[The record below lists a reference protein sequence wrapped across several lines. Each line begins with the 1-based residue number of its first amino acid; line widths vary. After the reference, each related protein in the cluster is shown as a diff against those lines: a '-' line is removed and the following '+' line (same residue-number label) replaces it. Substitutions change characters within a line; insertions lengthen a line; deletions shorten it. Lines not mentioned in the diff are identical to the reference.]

1 MQINLERPR
10 KFMADISPPGDK
22 SIAHRALLLNSLGTG
37 KSRISYFPRGQDTLA
52 TLNTLVSLG
61 VNIKEENR
69 SENGFFSTLNLE
81 ATGISGL
88 HDPETVLDAKNSGT
102 LFRLLLGL
110 LAGSKVKA
118 TMTGDE
124 SLRTRPMGR
133 IIEPLK
139 LMGANIFGKDEGSFP
154 PVTVIGAN
162 LHGISYQ
169 MQIASA
175 QLKSAILIAG
185 LSSEGETV
193 IEEPTPTRNHTENML
208 INMGASLIR
217 KKDEIHLKPGEL
229 HNIDIN
235 IPADISSAAPWLVA
249 GLIHRNAKVTLRN
262 VGVNPTRTGILDVLS
277 DMGGD
282 IKIDYTTTVD
292 SEPVADIT
300 VQSSEL
306 KGIEISGDI
315 IPRLIDE
322 LPLIAVAATQAKG
335 NTVIKDAAELRV
347 KESDRIENTVEA
359 LRILG
364 ARVEA
369 EHDGMVISGNGSL
382 QGGKVHS
389 SYDHRMAMAFAVCSL
404 VSDKDVFIENA
415 DVTDVSYPG
424 FWDDFLGAFRD

>member
-1 MQINLERPR
+1 
-10 KFMADISPPGDK
+10 
-22 SIAHRALLLNSLGTG
+22 
-37 KSRISYFPRGQDTLA
+37 
-52 TLNTLVSLG
+52 
-61 VNIKEENR
+61 
-69 SENGFFSTLNLE
+69 
-81 ATGISGL
+81 
-88 HDPETVLDAKNSGT
+88 
-102 LFRLLLGL
+102 
-110 LAGSKVKA
+110 
-118 TMTGDE
+118 MTGDE